1 MMTGILRDKYPSIN
15 WNTADKEKVSE
26 KLKERMEFYVFRVK
40 ECEEYAHILMMVGDE
55 GYCPV
60 SSGGQ
65 KER

>member
-1 MMTGILRDKYPSIN
+1 M
-15 WNTADKEKVSE
+15 
-26 KLKERMEFYVFRVK
+26 FRAK

-65 KER
+65 KESGTGIGSIQEQLEEMQLSLAIM